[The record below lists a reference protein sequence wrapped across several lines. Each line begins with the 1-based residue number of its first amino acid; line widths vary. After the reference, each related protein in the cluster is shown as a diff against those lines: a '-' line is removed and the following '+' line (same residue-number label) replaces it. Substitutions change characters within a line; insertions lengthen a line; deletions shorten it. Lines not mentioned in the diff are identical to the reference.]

1 MGMDDADIESTMPG
15 RLEEAYFQI
24 IENNETRP
32 KIMKFSVELCHGDP
46 ARGIPPHYVMGG

>member
-1 MGMDDADIESTMPG
+1 MGMDDDDIESTMPG